1 MDFLHQPTAALVG
14 RHLKKQPTKR
24 MPYPECSKGILQYI
38 GAEILTCAEPQA
50 RYRWRCMPICVLHKL
65 PGWAQYIHDSLRNA
79 SELTVKLLSCHT
91 PGQTLWCFLV
101 DKHA

>member
-24 MPYPECSKGILQYI
+24 MPYPECSKGISHYM

-50 RYRWRCMPICVLHKL
+50 RYRWRCMPICLLHKSQVGL
-65 PGWAQYIHDSLRNA
+65 NIYMTSLRNA
-79 SELTVKLLSCHT
+79 SELAVKLLSCHT
-91 PGQTLWCFLV
+91 PGQTL
-101 DKHA
+101 